1 MEIIT
6 NWKPR
11 ELQCKA
17 MMPAKAAA
25 DFDYT
30 EDDYEYRFVQ
40 YKSAWYDVFDTQRID
55 PAEPDEYRT
64 YMGWAIRVH
73 PGSPLAHFDAIISD
87 SYFSGVLFR
96 YCADDDTVVCGR
108 YMS

>member
-11 ELQCKA
+11 MLQCKA
-17 MMPAKAAA
+17 EMPAKAAA

-30 EDDYEYRFVQ
+30 KDDHEYRFVQ
-40 YKSAWYDVFDTQRID
+40 YKGAWYDVFDTQRID
-55 PAEPDEYRT
+55 PVKPDEDCS
-64 YMGWAIRVH
+64 YMGWGMRVH

-96 YCADDDTVVCGR
+96 YCSDDSTVVCGR
-108 YMS
+108 YFS